1 MEVDQKYIT
10 TIRMHDAKGSEIHL
24 TRKGEDYQLQL
35 ASSQHV
41 VNISLGFQ
49 DVRRL
54 CRQILQLEMEENWK
68 PHRMTPPEYKSFFFS
83 GMPHPFQES
92 VASWFAKM
100 GDEACEANGR
110 R

>member
-10 TIRMHDAKGSEIHL
+10 TIRMHDAKGSEIQL
-24 TRKGEDYQLQL
+24 TKKGEDYQLQL
-35 ASSQHV
+35 ASTQHV

-54 CRQILQLEMEENWK
+54 CRQILQLEMDENWK
-68 PHRMTPPEYKSFFFS
+68 SPRATPPDHKSFFAN
-83 GMPHPFQES
+83 GMPHTFQES
-92 VASWFAKM
+92 VATWFAKM
-100 GDEACEANGR
+100 ADEICETTGR